1 MRFLFLSF
9 TVLTLVF
16 TGCTSTSASKET
28 NKFTADTVQSVRAGL
43 TKDEV
48 AKLLGEPRS
57 RSLDNDGNEAWQYRQ
72 NAKTGKGVK
81 RFSDIMS
88 FGMTSDLD
96 WQYQDLLTVTFKDGV
111 VTKATYEENVNTASQ
126 VLGGQ

>member
-1 MRFLFLSF
+1 MRFLSLTL

-16 TGCTSTSASKET
+16 TGCTSTSSSKAT
-28 NKFTADTVQSVRAGL
+28 NKFKADTVQSVRAGL

-48 AKLLGEPRS
+48 VKLLGEPRG
-57 RSLDNDGNEAWQYRQ
+57 RSLDNDGNEVWQYRQ
-72 NAKTGKGVK
+72 NGKSGQGVK

-88 FGMTSDLD
+88 FGMTASTDA
-96 WQYQDLLTVTFKDGV
+96 QYQDILTVNFKDGV